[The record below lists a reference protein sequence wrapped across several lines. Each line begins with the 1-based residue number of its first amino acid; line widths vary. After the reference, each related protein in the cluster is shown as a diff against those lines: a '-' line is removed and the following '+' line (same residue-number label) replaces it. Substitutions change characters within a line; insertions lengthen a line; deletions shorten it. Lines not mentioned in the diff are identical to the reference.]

1 MCQLGG
7 QGYLVKSALKWVL
20 NKRAIRNKHTYYLHT
35 YSKLFMFNKFGDLI
49 ESSLSLL
56 EINSFESFHT
66 TKISSDFKFF
76 TLNVE
81 FKLG

>member
-1 MCQLGG
+1 
-7 QGYLVKSALKWVL
+7 
-20 NKRAIRNKHTYYLHT
+20 
-35 YSKLFMFNKFGDLI
+35 MFNRFGDLI

-56 EINSFESFHT
+56 EYDNFESFHI